1 MVTEIW
7 RTHANLTEST
17 IAYSSYVDRLND
29 TSLRFFKAVLD
40 KCIKSTATGMSLK
53 LRERYEKLVTVYSQ
67 DSTIVR
73 LNKKL
78 ADQFPATRSMRPW
91 NSNAFV
97 GRLNRF
103 SMKRKT
109 NVRSE
114 TSGYKRWSGPY
125 PAICRTYSSDV
136 NETCVSGDET
146 TDEWAWGEET
156 LAESLL
162 LSIYWADGSGADG
175 YFGWMER
182 IWEAELRHEMFTVV
196 VHPT

>member
-1 MVTEIW
+1 MSACLNSHPMVAEIW

-40 KCIKSTATGMSLK
+40 ECIKSPATGMSLK
-53 LRERYEKLVTVYSQ
+53 LRERDEKLVTVYIQ
-67 DSTIVR
+67 YSTIVR

-78 ADQFPATRSMRPW
+78 ADRFPATRSMRPW

-114 TSGYKRWSGPY
+114 KSGLQ
-125 PAICRTYSSDV
+125 
-136 NETCVSGDET
+136 E
-146 TDEWAWGEET
+146 
-156 LAESLL
+156 
-162 LSIYWADGSGADG
+162 
-175 YFGWMER
+175 MER
-182 IWEAELRHEMFTVV
+182 SLPCYMPHLFVRC
-196 VHPT
+196 